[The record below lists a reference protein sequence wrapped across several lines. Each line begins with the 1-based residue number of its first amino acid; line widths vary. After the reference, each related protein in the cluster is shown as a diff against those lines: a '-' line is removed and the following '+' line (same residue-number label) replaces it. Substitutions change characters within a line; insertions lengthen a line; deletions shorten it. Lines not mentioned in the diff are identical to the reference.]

1 MMRKSFSVC
10 LISAMAILGMPAG
23 SFAATPKAPAAR
35 QGQATGGLQGVAK
48 DAAQQN
54 LSGVKV
60 QVRGPNG
67 QLVATGTTNASGS
80 FSFAGLNPGSY
91 TLEIVD
97 AAGNIVG
104 TSAAVTVTAGAT
116 ATITV
121 TAAAAGAIA
130 AAGGGGVGLFGLG
143 TIGTVAVVGGVAAAT
158 IATVVAVKD
167 DASPS
172 K

>member
-1 MMRKSFSVC
+1 MV
-10 LISAMAILGMPAG
+10 SALGLPVG
-23 SFAATPKAPAAR
+23 TFAAPGGAAP
-35 QGQATGGLQGVAK
+35 QGQPTGGLQGFAK

-67 QLVATGTTNASGS
+67 QLAASGATNSTGAFS
-80 FSFAGLNPGSY
+80 FSGLNPGSF
-91 TLEIVD
+91 TIEIVD
-97 AAGNIVG
+97 AAGNVVG

-116 ATITV
+116 ATVTV

-130 AAGGGGVGLFGLG
+130 AAAGGGVSLFGLG
-143 TIGTVAVVGGVAAAT
+143 TIGTVAVIGGAAAAT
-158 IATVVAVKD
+158 LATVVATKN
-167 DASPS
+167 DASPA